1 MDRAC
6 LYEICIEPGMTDKEC
21 MEVGAYTFR
30 GQLRI
35 RGCMKSFARRDVSKR
50 HVDNPNLSCI
60 GHMDTYY
67 LWIPE
72 LSGDLGWDDYSPLL
86 PLPFAFV
93 CS

>member
-1 MDRAC
+1 MTD
-6 LYEICIEPGMTDKEC
+6 EKCIEA
-21 MEVGAYTFR
+21 GAYTFR
-30 GQLRI
+30 GQLGI
-35 RGCMKSFARRDVSKR
+35 GDWMKVFARRDASKR

-72 LSGDLGWDDYSPLL
+72 PSGDLGWVDYSPLL